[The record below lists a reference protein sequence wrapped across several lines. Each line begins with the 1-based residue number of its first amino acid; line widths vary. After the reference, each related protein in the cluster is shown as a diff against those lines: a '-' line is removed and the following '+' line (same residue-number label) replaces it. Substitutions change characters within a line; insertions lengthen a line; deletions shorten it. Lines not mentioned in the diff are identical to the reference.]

1 MRTHAHTHRQEG
13 LTYIEVLI
21 AAALIAIAVLPAMDA
36 LYTGMLGSDV
46 YESTSA
52 EHYAALAK
60 MEEVLAEPQSLLLT
74 AAAAVGDENTP
85 SSSYSDAAGTPDRR
99 LVFVALYDA
108 DDSDGDGNVL
118 TVPDPKTDGDNDP
131 YTSYVGLLWVRVEV
145 EGSVTFLES
154 LSAP

>member
-1 MRTHAHTHRQEG
+1 MSTRVCRYRQEG
-13 LTYIEVLI
+13 LTYIEVMI

-46 YESTSA
+46 YESKSA
-52 EHYAALAK
+52 EHYATLAK
-60 MEEVLAEPQSLLLT
+60 MEEMLAEPQSLLLS
-74 AAAAVGDENTP
+74 AAAATGNSKTP
-85 SSSYSDAAGTPDRR
+85 SGLYSDAAGTPNRR

-108 DDSDGDGNVL
+108 DNVDGDGDFF
-118 TVPDPKTDGDNDP
+118 TVPDPNTDGDNDP
-131 YTSYVGLLWVRVEV
+131 YTAYAGLLWVRVEV